1 MDRQQAYIREL
12 FATEDDILS
21 DVVTRTKDITESI
34 QIRPED
40 GKLLQTLIRLGN
52 IKNII
57 EIGTLAGYSAL
68 WMSRVLPKDGH
79 IHTIEKT
86 PNRHALATETLA
98 GITNVTQ
105 HFGEA
110 LDILKTLTP
119 KAPFDMIFI
128 DADKHNYLNYLD
140 WAEQNIRQH
149 GLIIADNTLL
159 SGAVYKGD
167 DSPLP
172 AHIRPTTLQDMRMF
186 NQRLAD
192 PEKYCSTLLPT
203 PDGMTIA
210 VKLF

>member
-12 FATEDDILS
+12 FAVEDDHLR
-21 DVVTRTKDITESI
+21 DVVTRTENVTDSI
-34 QIRPED
+34 QIHPED

-52 IKNII
+52 IKHIV

-68 WMSRVLPKDGH
+68 WMSRALPKDGH

-86 PNRHALATETLA
+86 PNRHALAQETLA
-98 GITNVTQ
+98 DVTNVTQ

-110 LDILKTLTP
+110 LDILETLIP

-140 WAEQNIRQH
+140 WAENNIRK
-149 GLIIADNTLL
+149 GGMIVADNTLL
-159 SGAVYKGD
+159 SGAVCQDD

-172 AHIRPTTLQDMRMF
+172 AHIRPTTLQDMRQF
-186 NQRLAD
+186 NERLAD

-203 PDGMTIA
+203 LDGMTIA